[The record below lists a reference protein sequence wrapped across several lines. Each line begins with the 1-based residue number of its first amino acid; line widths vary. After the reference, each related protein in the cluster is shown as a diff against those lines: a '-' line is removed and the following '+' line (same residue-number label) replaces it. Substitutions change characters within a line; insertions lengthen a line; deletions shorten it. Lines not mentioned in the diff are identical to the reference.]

1 MACLKHGGRLKE
13 ATVDGTTQSFIYSG
27 TYEEMYELHSLSEI
41 GEYNVEAEGKLTSKR
56 LNQEEGPVWNCELI
70 YSTSKNGDYST
81 SPDYSYGSKSASLR
95 GSLLSLD
102 LSMAA
107 GYRTNWNYAL
117 YCAPGHSKPSWWASA
132 KTTELSDA
140 NAQNYL
146 WAKVGEEHSDARGK
160 WKCIPPTKPGVESI
174 DYATYSITESARY
187 ANRNQAGKMCAKKLN
202 KIGTPSEDFGLGGS
216 WKCDDATVSWTGEY
230 WLATLTWTRA
240 GGSSGWDKDL
250 YE

>member
-1 MACLKHGGRLKE
+1 MKKLNKFFAVLVALAMMATLCVSMAFAEKPAD
-13 ATVDGTTQSFIYSG
+13 ATADI
-27 TYEEMYELHSLSEI
+27 
-41 GEYNVEAEGKLTSKR
+41 SK
-56 LNQEEGPVWNCELI
+56 
-70 YSTSKNGDYST
+70 T
-81 SPDYSYGSKSASLR
+81 
-95 GSLLSLD
+95 LSLPVGTKIPGD
-102 LSMAA
+102 T
-107 GYRTNWNYAL
+107 YTFRFTQITNDENAI
-117 YCAPGHSKPSWWASA
+117 
-132 KTTELSDA
+132 SDA
-140 NAQNYL
+140 NAQNYI

-174 DYATYSITESARY
+174 DYATYTITESARY

-240 GGSSGWDKDL
+240 GGSSGWDEDL